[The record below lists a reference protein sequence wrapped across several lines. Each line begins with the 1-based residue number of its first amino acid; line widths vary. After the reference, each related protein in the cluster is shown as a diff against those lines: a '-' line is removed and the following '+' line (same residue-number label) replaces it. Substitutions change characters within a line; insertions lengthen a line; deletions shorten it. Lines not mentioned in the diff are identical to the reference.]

1 MRQISCGTSGTL
13 LQTSNFSWTEL
24 HLDSPWLDVINL
36 LSPGSSP
43 RPIQAIAFGE
53 QNILES
59 CRNLIV
65 SAPTN
70 SGKSL
75 VGWLVLLDILRGQRR
90 AVLLE
95 PLRALAREKADELQR
110 IAPQL
115 SDILGVKI
123 SVKIS
128 TGDYR
133 LEDEFLSDPPP
144 GGEIIIATP
153 ERLESILR
161 NPANTQWLETL
172 GAVCVDEAH
181 LISNSRRGSTLEYLI
196 TSLLCL
202 PLPPRLVLLSAT
214 LGNVE
219 RAQEWLYPCDVVK
232 VTERQPPLH
241 KWVMEL
247 TEQEEANTVAGSWI
261 EEQLQNLEAQVLVFV
276 YQTRSAEHLATFLNK
291 ELGAKTGEKG
301 ALAYHAQMSQ
311 GQRELVYQAFLS
323 GKSRVVVTTTALAM
337 GINLPTTHVLVRDNT
352 FFGEGSLDVSDLL
365 QMMGR
370 AGRGNQEGSAVVL
383 VRPNDG
389 WSADELAKALQE
401 EVLPSLESAL
411 ERESNKANSFQDM
424 PPATVHLAS
433 LLSRWQES
441 GATVEQLQTFLK
453 RSLGG
458 QVLAGQV
465 TTALNWLESHVLA
478 YQDPEQKKYHLTVLG
493 TKATRA
499 VLPLPL
505 AHGYAQLLR
514 DLLTIDSQDDLL
526 SQWKPLDHLLVLDLL
541 SERSPNLRKYSAKL
555 AELVEGWC
563 EGHSELTPLLF
574 RKWIRG
580 KVENS
585 RASEILGSL
594 GVRSPKTG
602 KAYEKWAYETAN
614 VAVFRAIVLYERSL
628 GMKVDAIERRFQVKG
643 LEGIEEKWRDELLWL
658 LSGLAQLLDVRTFY
672 YHLKEDCQADSER
685 IKRVKGLLGRM
696 RYQVFELQEQIKYC
710 SPLGPLLREIRRTA
724 PKDKVKIGVQSI
736 RRLEEAGVSSLKDL
750 LVLGVDELIKLGIR
764 RGLVEQ
770 ILSYV
775 RRRMQ

>member
-1 MRQISCGTSGTL
+1 MRTISCGTSGTL
-13 LQTSNFSWTEL
+13 LQTSNFSWQEL
-24 HLDSPWLDVINL
+24 NLDPPWLDVINL
-36 LSPGSSP
+36 LSPNSSP
-43 RPIQAIAFGE
+43 RPVQALAFGE
-53 QNILES
+53 HNILES

-75 VGWLVLLDILRGQRR
+75 VGLLVLLETIRRQRR
-90 AVLLE
+90 AILLE
-95 PLRALAREKADELQR
+95 PLRALAREKADELER
-110 IAPQL
+110 VAPQL
-115 SDILGVKI
+115 ANILGIKFA
-123 SVKIS
+123 VKIS

-133 LEDEFLSDPPP
+133 LEDEFLGDPSP

-161 NPANTQWLETL
+161 NPANSQWLETL
-172 GAVCVDEAH
+172 GSVCVDEAH
-181 LISNSRRGSTLEYLI
+181 LISNSRRGGTLEYLI

-202 PLPPRLVLLSAT
+202 PAPPRLVLLSAT

-241 KWVMEL
+241 KWVIEL
-247 TEQEEANTVAGSWI
+247 TQEEEANDIAASWI
-261 EEQLQNLEAQVLVFV
+261 DEQLQNLEAQVLVFV
-276 YQTRSAEHLATFLNK
+276 YQTRSAEHLATLLNK
-291 ELGAKTGEKG
+291 ELGTKTGEKG

-370 AGRGNQEGSAVVL
+370 AGRGNQEGCAVVL
-383 VRPNDG
+383 VRPNDK
-389 WSADELAKALQE
+389 WQADELAKALQE
-401 EVLPSLESAL
+401 EILPSLESAL
-411 ERESNKANSFQDM
+411 EREINKSNSFKDM
-424 PPATVHLAS
+424 SPATVHLAS
-433 LLSRWQES
+433 LLSRWQEQ
-441 GATVEQLQTFLK
+441 GATIDELQTFLR

-465 TTALNWLESHVLA
+465 TTGLNWLESHLLA
-478 YQDPEQKKYHLTVLG
+478 YQDPEHKKYHLTVLG
-493 TKATRA
+493 KKATRA

-555 AELVEGWC
+555 VELVEDWC
-563 EGHSELTPLLF
+563 EGHSDLTPLLF
-574 RKWIRG
+574 CKWMRG

-594 GVRSPKTG
+594 GVHSSKTG
-602 KAYEKWAYETAN
+602 KAQEKWAYETAY

-685 IKRVKGLLGRM
+685 IKRVKGSLGRM

-750 LVLGVDELIKLGIR
+750 LVLGVDELMNLGVR
-764 RGLVEQ
+764 RGLAEQ
-770 ILSYV
+770 IHNYV

>member
-1 MRQISCGTSGTL
+1 MKQISCGTSGTL
-13 LQTSNFSWTEL
+13 LQTSNFSWQGL

-36 LSPGSSP
+36 LSPESAP
-43 RPIQAIAFGE
+43 RLVQAIAFGE
-53 QNILES
+53 RNILES

-75 VGWLVLLDILRGQRR
+75 VGLLVLLDTIRRQRR
-90 AVLLE
+90 VVLLE

-115 SDILGVKI
+115 GNILGVKI

-161 NPANTQWLETL
+161 NPANAQWLETL
-172 GAVCVDEAH
+172 GSVCVDEAH

-202 PLPPRLVLLSAT
+202 PVPPRLVLLSAT

-219 RAQEWLYPCDVVK
+219 RAQEWLYPCDVIK
-232 VTERQPPLH
+232 VTQRHPPLH
-241 KWVMEL
+241 KWVIEL
-247 TEQEEANTVAGSWI
+247 TDEEEANTIAATWI
-261 EEQLQNLEAQVLVFV
+261 NEQLQSLEAQVLVFV
-276 YQTRSAEHLATFLNK
+276 YQTRSAEHLATLLNK
-291 ELGAKTGEKG
+291 ELGTKTGEKG

-311 GQRELVYQAFLS
+311 GQRELVYQAFRS
-323 GKSRVVVTTTALAM
+323 GKSRIVVTTTALAM

-370 AGRGNQEGSAVVL
+370 AGRGNQEGTAVVL
-383 VRPNDG
+383 VRPNDD

-411 ERESNKANSFQDM
+411 EREITKTNSFRDM

-433 LLSRWQES
+433 LLCRWQEQ
-441 GATVEQLQTFLK
+441 GATVDELQTFLK

-458 QVLAGQV
+458 QVLADQV
-465 TTALNWLESHVLA
+465 TTALNWLESHLLA
-478 YQDPEQKKYHLTVLG
+478 YQDPERKKYHLTVLG
-493 TKATRA
+493 KKATRA

-514 DLLTIDSQDDLL
+514 DLLTIDPKDELFA
-526 SQWKPLDHLLVLDLL
+526 QWKPLDHLLVLDLL

-563 EGHSELTPLLF
+563 EGHSDLTPLLF

-580 KVENS
+580 KIDNS

-602 KAYEKWAYETAN
+602 NAYDKWAYETGY
-614 VAVFRAIVLYERSL
+614 VAAFRAIVLYERSL

-658 LSGLAQLLDVRTFY
+658 LSGLVQLLDVRTFY
-672 YHLKEDCQADSER
+672 YHLKEDCQSDSER
-685 IKRVKGLLGRM
+685 IKRVKGLLGKM

-710 SPLGPLLREIRRTA
+710 SPLGSLLREIRRTA
-724 PKDKVKIGVQSI
+724 TKDKIKIGVQSI
-736 RRLEEAGVSSLKDL
+736 RRLEEVGISSLKDL
-750 LVLGVDELIKLGIR
+750 LDYGVDELVKLGLR
-764 RGLVEQ
+764 RALSEQ
-770 ILSYV
+770 IHNHV
-775 RRRMQ
+775 KRRMQ